1 MEEFRDSLRPI
12 FVKLGESL
20 LLGIISAGFMLY
32 VGHQVLLKE
41 VESLKELTKIN
52 RVEVLE
58 VVHRLEDRFAK
69 VEDCIRIRS
78 CTK

>member
-1 MEEFRDSLRPI
+1 MEEFRDSLKPM
-12 FVKLGESL
+12 FVKLVESL